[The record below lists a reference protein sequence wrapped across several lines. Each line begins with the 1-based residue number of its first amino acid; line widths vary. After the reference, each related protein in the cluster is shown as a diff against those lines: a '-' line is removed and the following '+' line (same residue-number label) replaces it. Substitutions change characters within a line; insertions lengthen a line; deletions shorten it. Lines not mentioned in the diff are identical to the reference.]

1 MGPVHVRGGGYSSS
15 RWMLAFSRYL
25 IKENTKQGIRETGG
39 GGEGGDR
46 AKSESSIVF
55 WVWLL
60 PSKSK
65 KKKKAKEKSS
75 Q

>member
-1 MGPVHVRGGGYSSS
+1 
-15 RWMLAFSRYL
+15 MLAFSRYL

-39 GGEGGDR
+39 GGEGVIGPSQR
-46 AKSESSIVF
+46 VVLCSEFDFYPLKV
-55 WVWLL
+55 
-60 PSKSK
+60 